1 MSQIRTDQAQLIIT
15 VDARESAE
23 YQKTLAAAAKGV
35 ADIKKL
41 TVGQEDYN
49 KALQEQADIS
59 RRLQSSTDYNRLSI
73 KQLSDRRAQLVQLQR
88 TLPQVTF
95 AEAGLE
101 AELRQVNT
109 AMAESARRTRAVSQE
124 MDSSG
129 QGMNRFGDIIKG
141 LFATVIGFNFL
152 AILKQGF
159 SALIGS
165 SVDFEAAM
173 SKVKAVSNATDA
185 DVKRL
190 SDRAKELGETTSK
203 TAVEAAEGL
212 EYLALAGYTTE
223 QQLIALEP
231 VLRLSEAGGIALG
244 RASDLATD
252 SLSAMGLGA
261 SDLTGFLDKITN
273 TSTISNSSIEQ
284 LNEAFIRSGGLLRTL
299 EVPLS
304 EANALFGVLANRG
317 EKGSEAGTGLNA
329 VLINLSTGAGQA
341 GEAMEKLNLSAFDSN
356 GQFKGVGNVLKE
368 LNEKMVGMTQE
379 QQNYYKAM
387 IGGKVNIGTLSALLD
402 GVGKEFDS
410 LSEKIDNSEGALN
423 RVANTM
429 LDNTKGSWT
438 LLKSTVEGAAIAI
451 GEKLLPYI
459 NATIKGG
466 IVFINTLR
474 AIPEFIRENEVAL
487 KALALGLI
495 IFNSQMVFAA
505 ANSLR
510 LAAVEKGRAIVTGA
524 VTTAQWLLNAAMTAN
539 PIGLVVKAVGLLVAG
554 FGILYSKSE
563 TVRAGIS
570 GLGNVATEIFTI
582 IKEAV
587 GSFIDGWNQLKEGNF
602 SDALSSFGDA
612 ITKANP
618 VSIAFTQGKRLKD
631 AFNKGYNDKLEAER
645 AKKEAEKQAK
655 DLVDGVD
662 KIGGRTYTIG
672 DEKDL
677 GGSSDSKKKKKEK
690 TEKDK
695 KGILDIEFYDPAKAQ
710 VALDMRLKQL
720 EDAEKR
726 AQDVLRE
733 SFLQGQIT
741 EDEYNLE
748 RIRSNAAN
756 LETRIN
762 LLDAYGQKETDKRRE
777 LNIKLL
783 EAEKEL
789 LGERAQQIADIEAE
803 GLTYVEQRFRD
814 RLITE
819 EEREISLL
827 KVAMNANEMKLQMLR
842 DQGLTETEV
851 YKTIMDEQLALQY
864 DYDTKKLES
873 TKRTEAMRQAVAE
886 QGFQAASDLLSL
898 GAELLGQDEKAR
910 KKHASAI
917 KAFEVA
923 KIAINLQKEISAIW
937 SNANANPTNILIPG
951 WANIWA
957 GIQTGLAVGRSV
969 LSVGKIKAQQ
979 FKYGGSLLGGGT
991 FQGPSHDNGG
1001 VPFRVGGQ
1009 IHEAEGGE
1017 VIINK
1022 RSSAIFK
1029 DALNAIN
1036 TYGGYGRPIYMT
1048 GGTVPSTQPIGLGG
1062 VAISSPPVQSDPRVE
1077 MLARSVS
1084 ELTQAIPMA
1093 LSNISAT
1100 INYNHLTSEVAKID
1114 DIKRQAG
1121 Y

>member
-88 TLPQVTF
+88 TLPGVTF

-101 AELRQVNT
+101 RELQQVNT
-109 AMAESARRTRAVSQE
+109 ALAESARRTRAVSQE
-124 MDSSG
+124 MNDAAPAATGFAANFKKGLAFLAPLGIIEGIRQIGGALFGLAKDSVVAFDGAAKAEAQLEAAIKSTG
-129 QGMNRFGDIIKG
+129 AAAGKSVEELIAQSSELQKITLYSDDQIQEAQGLLLTFTKVQGSIYDQAIPAITDMAAAMKTDLSTASIQVGKALNDPIKGVGALSKAGVQFTAEQKATIKTLVETGDVAGAQTIILKELETQFNGSAKAAADAGLGPLQKFQNRIGDIQEGIG
-141 LFATVIGFNFL
+141 LLITNGLSFLGPILDKVATFAEKFVGVLVSGKKATGEMSGAVNFLVGALKLVYNTISGLVSAFTFLWDAQNQLFDSLKDLPIIGGIVKAFANTFNF
-152 AILKQGF
+152 I
-159 SALIGS
+159 I
-165 SVDFEAAM
+165 D
-173 SKVKAVSNATDA
+173 AV
-185 DVKRL
+185 
-190 SDRAKELGETTSK
+190 
-203 TAVEAAEGL
+203 
-212 EYLALAGYTTE
+212 
-223 QQLIALEP
+223 
-231 VLRLSEAGGIALG
+231 
-244 RASDLATD
+244 
-252 SLSAMGLGA
+252 
-261 SDLTGFLDKITN
+261 TN
-273 TSTISNSSIEQ
+273 TS
-284 LNEAFIRSGGLLRTL
+284 AVFAGL
-299 EVPLS
+299 
-304 EANALFGVLANRG
+304 
-317 EKGSEAGTGLNA
+317 K
-329 VLINLSTGAGQA
+329 
-341 GEAMEKLNLSAFDSN
+341 
-356 GQFKGVGNVLKE
+356 
-368 LNEKMVGMTQE
+368 
-379 QQNYYKAM
+379 
-387 IGGKVNIGTLSALLD
+387 
-402 GVGKEFDS
+402 
-410 LSEKIDNSEGALN
+410 
-423 RVANTM
+423 
-429 LDNTKGSWT
+429 
-438 LLKSTVEGAAIAI
+438 AAIQQTFDNASNYI
-451 GEKLLPYI
+451 KKTLTDIKIFAKEADLLLSFKDS
-459 NATIKGG
+459 T
-466 IVFINTLR
+466 
-474 AIPEFIRENEVAL
+474 
-487 KALALGLI
+487 KA
-495 IFNSQMVFAA
+495 
-505 ANSLR
+505 R
-510 LAAVEKGRAIVTGA
+510 
-524 VTTAQWLLNAAMTAN
+524 
-539 PIGLVVKAVGLLVAG
+539 
-554 FGILYSKSE
+554 
-563 TVRAGIS
+563 
-570 GLGNVATEIFTI
+570 
-582 IKEAV
+582 IKEE
-587 GSFIDGWNQLKEGNF
+587 I
-602 SDALSSFGDA
+602 
-612 ITKANP
+612 KA
-618 VSIAFTQGKRLKD
+618 
-631 AFNKGYNDKLEAER
+631 LEAESDQY
-645 AKKEAEKQAK
+645 AKAGKTVGQAYTDAYNEVITKELKARDVVADIDKPLRPKGFTKEETDKERKAREKAEKEAEKE
-655 DLVDGVD
+655 L
-662 KIGGRTYTIG
+662 
-672 DEKDL
+672 
-677 GGSSDSKKKKKEK
+677 KKKKEQL
-690 TEKDK
+690 EKERDDLLS
-695 KGILDIEFYDPAKAQ
+695 INFYDPAKAQ

-726 AQDVLRE
+726 AQDVLYE
-733 SFLQGQIT
+733 SFLAGKIT

-748 RIRSNAAN
+748 RIRSQTAN

-814 RLITE
+814 KLITE

-1093 LSNISAT
+1093 LSNINAT